1 MSGQLETIARAA
13 MVANGLEPDFPPAA
27 LAQLAHLAPDRPSPG
42 EGGLGR
48 RSFGEGGPADP
59 SPGEGG
65 FGNLD
70 LRALPWSSI
79 DNDESRDLDQLEVC
93 VDAGDGRTR
102 VLIAIADVDALVP
115 RDSPLDAHAALNT
128 TSVYTPAV
136 IFPMLPA
143 ELSTDRTSLNPD
155 VDRAAMVV
163 DMTIDRAGTLVASD
177 VYRAL
182 VRNKAQLTYNAIAA
196 WLEGSGPAPE
206 AFARVAELAAQVRLQ
221 DEVACRLRDRREDEG
236 ALEFARSELRP
247 VVEGDGV
254 KELRTET
261 PNRAKAIIENFMV
274 TANGVTARFL
284 SDRRSASIRRVVKSP
299 APSN

>member
-1 MSGQLETIARAA
+1 
-13 MVANGLEPDFPPAA
+13 MVANGREPASLPAA

-42 EGGLGR
+42 EGGPGR
-48 RSFGEGGPADP
+48 RSLGERGPADP

-65 FGNLD
+65 LGNLD

-182 VRNKAQLTYNAIAA
+182 VRNKAQLTYNALAA
-196 WLEGSGPAPE
+196 WLEGSGPAP
-206 AFARVAELAAQVRLQ
+206 AALARVPELAAQVRLQ
-221 DEVACRLRDRREDEG
+221 DGVACRLRDRREEEG
-236 ALEFARSELRP
+236 ALDFARSELRP
-247 VVEGDGV
+247 MADGDGGTA
-254 KELRTET
+254 LRPAT
-261 PNRAKAIIENFMV
+261 PNLPKAI
-274 TANGVTARFL
+274 
-284 SDRRSASIRRVVKSP
+284 P
-299 APSN
+299 AT